1 VFVFGISAFGK
12 RSTER
17 NAAGG
22 MVRTIAGGAWA
33 IAWPK
38 LFIKLIKNAMP
49 RTGAWRLEVSVVGFM
64 TYK

>member
-22 MVRTIAGGAWA
+22 MVRAIAAGAWA
-33 IAWPK
+33 IAGPK
-38 LFIKLIKNAMP
+38 IKLIKNAMP